1 MIENIRFAAVTVSV
15 SKIVSLV
22 FTTRLSVHVTNVEVK
37 STLIFPLFVHL
48 IGLQDSAKIF
58 HEIRIH
64 LTLGLTDYIISK
76 KYCGLV
82 VLLAAE
88 DINRSFMRQST
99 IVGRK
104 CLLRRLT
111 L

>member
-1 MIENIRFAAVTVSV
+1 MIHDWKELSSKEVRTSWQSPVMIENIRFAAVTVSV
-15 SKIVSLV
+15 GEIVSLV

-48 IGLQDSAKIF
+48 VGLQDSAKIF

-76 KYCGLV
+76 KYCGRITIR
-82 VLLAAE
+82 AE
-88 DINRSFMRQST
+88 
-99 IVGRK
+99 
-104 CLLRRLT
+104 
-111 L
+111 